1 MNPITKLRSY
11 LQRLAQMENDYV
23 ELVATTADLLTHM
36 SELTA
41 RLTQQAEQMK
51 HLSQQN
57 EQLQVHIVNRQWEF
71 FWRIYSEWWS
81 WGATDT
87 LLNEFGY
94 IERFDVSWENEL
106 HDIWLIAVC
115 CLLESGQEQ
124 HAIDLLRLSK
134 NRTIVY
140 EGQ

>member
-57 EQLQVHIVNRQWEF
+57 ERL
-71 FWRIYSEWWS
+71 RIYRKSS
-81 WGATDT
+81 MGA
-87 LLNEFGY
+87 LLAHLFG
-94 IERFDVSWENEL
+94 VVEL
-106 HDIWLIAVC
+106 KELPIP
-115 CLLESGQEQ
+115 
-124 HAIDLLRLSK
+124 
-134 NRTIVY
+134 Y
-140 EGQ
+140 